1 MGAVYLARQIRPS
14 RPVAVKILLPNITT
28 DSQLYRE
35 FLARFR
41 READVIAKLDHINII
56 PIYEYGEQAGLAYL
70 VMPPLLGGS
79 LRDLLARNGALTL
92 QEAST
97 FINQAAAALDYA
109 HAQGVIHRDLKPGN
123 FLLHNDGRLV
133 LTDFGIAR
141 IVQDGDSTFRATLTN
156 TGMLLGTPEY
166 MAPEMVLG
174 EPIDAHVDIYALGII
189 LFQML
194 SGQVPFTGNTP
205 YAVATQHL
213 QVPPPSLHQR
223 NPAISPAIDSVIQK
237 ALAKKREDRFPT
249 AGALALALQQ
259 AITDPHYLSETAVR
273 NAPTVISS
281 HRPQVSPPTP
291 PPPSDQSANAVIETA
306 LPTRPHNE
314 PSSGGFSPPV
324 APAYPVTPY
333 PAPTNKQ
340 QPWLIFFGVL
350 LVLILT
356 LGGVMVG
363 LLLNRGTTTNPPSST
378 GTSTTINTSATQPS
392 NSTPASGNQVTPTSP
407 PTTGITPTLQPT
419 PTQPTNSIPKGAL
432 LYSATSP
439 GTPCDSSGGH
449 WANYNSPMVSC
460 QGNGTSLSN
469 PNASSPDLVGTL
481 LYSMPNRSFPSNYVI
496 EVTLQPA
503 AGNQAD
509 FGVYFRNQ
517 PGNAQG
523 VYTFF
528 VHSDGT
534 WSSYVY
540 DNTTGAPTTIKQG
553 PFGSISGPLALDV
566 VVIGS
571 NFSFYSNGTLVGTA
585 SDTTYATGTVG
596 IALDAGGS
604 IFASNFRLYS
614 IS

>member
-1 MGAVYLARQIRPS
+1 MANHSDNLIGKTLGTCTLEKLIGQGGMGAVYLARQIRPS
-14 RPVAVKILLPNITT
+14 RPVAIKRLLPNITT

-174 EPIDAHVDIYALGII
+174 EPIDARVDIYALGII

-259 AITDPHYLSETAVR
+259 AITDPPLPLR
-273 NAPTVISS
+273 NRCA
-281 HRPQVSPPTP
+281 
-291 PPPSDQSANAVIETA
+291 
-306 LPTRPHNE
+306 
-314 PSSGGFSPPV
+314 
-324 APAYPVTPY
+324 
-333 PAPTNKQ
+333 
-340 QPWLIFFGVL
+340 
-350 LVLILT
+350 
-356 LGGVMVG
+356 
-363 LLLNRGTTTNPPSST
+363 
-378 GTSTTINTSATQPS
+378 
-392 NSTPASGNQVTPTSP
+392 
-407 PTTGITPTLQPT
+407 
-419 PTQPTNSIPKGAL
+419 
-432 LYSATSP
+432 
-439 GTPCDSSGGH
+439 
-449 WANYNSPMVSC
+449 
-460 QGNGTSLSN
+460 
-469 PNASSPDLVGTL
+469 
-481 LYSMPNRSFPSNYVI
+481 
-496 EVTLQPA
+496 
-503 AGNQAD
+503 
-509 FGVYFRNQ
+509 
-517 PGNAQG
+517 
-523 VYTFF
+523 
-528 VHSDGT
+528 
-534 WSSYVY
+534 
-540 DNTTGAPTTIKQG
+540 
-553 PFGSISGPLALDV
+553 
-566 VVIGS
+566 
-571 NFSFYSNGTLVGTA
+571 
-585 SDTTYATGTVG
+585 
-596 IALDAGGS
+596 
-604 IFASNFRLYS
+604 
-614 IS
+614 